1 MFVGEDLVL
10 LWTPKTLTD
19 KQGLHKN
26 KAMKNK
32 GENLHRDVT
41 LHVPFSLP
49 GNKRDGRKKSL
60 DIGSGI
66 RLV

>member
-19 KQGLHKN
+19 EQGLHKN

-32 GENLHRDVT
+32 GENLCADVT
-41 LHVPFSLP
+41 LHAPFSLP
-49 GNKRDGRKKSL
+49 SRKKSL
-60 DIGSGI
+60 DIAGGI